1 MVASPFLSSPGC
13 LFVMPA
19 PPHTTPLSALDKS
32 PIEDLRVITILM
44 VVLYHVIGLPDSGL
58 RMVAPH
64 PLRALADLLNIF
76 MMPAFAMIAGLVYAV
91 RPPTLR
97 GFASF
102 MGRKLQRLAIPGL
115 VASLIFA
122 AIATVMHLRWAV
134 EPASLWRLAVYPYAH
149 FWFLQSLLTIF
160 LLVGF
165 ADAATGHRAALPLL
179 AVSILLA
186 NMDIVLPGF
195 FSLHSTIGLLPYF
208 IIGICLRRHARW
220 IEARSG
226 LILPIALACA
236 LLWCLV
242 TAIDYA
248 RTGLVDQPYRQWWPM
263 IFVVSLFLLLLFR
276 LPHHRGLAP
285 FGPMTFTIYLYH
297 VLGTAGARIL
307 LHKLGVESLP
317 VHLLAGVAG
326 GVLLPVALHL
336 LVSRW
341 PLGARFMLGLRP
353 RGAASRRALVP
364 SNS

>member
-1 MVASPFLSSPGC
+1 MPASPH
-13 LFVMPA
+13 A
-19 PPHTTPLSALDKS
+19 TPLSALDKS
-32 PIEDLRVITILM
+32 PIEDLRVITIVM

-58 RMVAPH
+58 RLIAPH

-97 GFASF
+97 GFAPF
-102 MGRKLQRLAIPGL
+102 MARKLQRLAVPGL

-160 LLVGF
+160 LLVGL
-165 ADAATGHRAALPLL
+165 ADAATRHRAALPLL
-179 AVSILLA
+179 ALSILLA
-186 NMDIVLPGF
+186 NMDMALPRF
-195 FSLHSTIGLLPYF
+195 FSLSATIGLLPYF

-226 LILPIALACA
+226 MVQAAALACA
-236 LLWCLV
+236 LLWSL
-242 TAIDYA
+242 AAAMDYA
-248 RTGLVDQPYRQWWPM
+248 RTGLVEQVYRQWRPM

-276 LPHHRGLAP
+276 LPHRSRIAL
-285 FGPMTFTIYLYH
+285 FGSMTFTIYLYH

-317 VHLLAGVAG
+317 VHLLAGVAS

-341 PLGARFMLGLRP
+341 PLGAQLMLGLRP
-353 RGAASRRALVP
+353 RGATSRRALAP
-364 SNS
+364 SES